1 MQSAAN
7 HAGLMT
13 CWAGTREP
21 PYKRVGGQ
29 QVPFG
34 WIAPTGPAHA
44 FVIGKTIAVCGAER
58 AYDNG
63 QQWPP
68 PATLVAEGLCPLC
81 VQLTGIG
88 TTEASS

>member
-1 MQSAAN
+1 LTVHSGATHN
-7 HAGLMT
+7 GYMT

-21 PYKRVGGQ
+21 PYKRIGGQ

-44 FVIGKTIAVCGAER
+44 FVIGKTTTLCGVER

-68 PATLVAEGLCPLC
+68 PASLVAEGLCPECCELAES
-81 VQLTGIG
+81 G
-88 TTEASS
+88 